1 VALFIEAKNKS
12 IAKWYESYGAVALID
27 APLLLI
33 LPKFLKIQIIK

>member
-1 VALFIEAKNKS
+1 VALFIEAKNES

-33 LPKFLKIQIIK
+33 LPFGVVEGA